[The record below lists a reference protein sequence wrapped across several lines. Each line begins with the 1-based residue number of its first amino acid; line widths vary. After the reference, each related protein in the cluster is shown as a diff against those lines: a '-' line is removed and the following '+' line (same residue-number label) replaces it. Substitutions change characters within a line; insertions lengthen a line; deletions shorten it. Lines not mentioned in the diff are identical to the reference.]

1 MPYRAYRRAEDYV
14 GRHSSQVILLLLVA
28 LVIALIFA
36 VSGYNKA
43 RNVEQDLQ
51 AEKLGKAIADVTTCF
66 NRANARPQLVRVLR
80 ALANAVDDQADR
92 LDVHDFVDQYE
103 EETPT
108 REECAA
114 TAVEMGIDPAPYL
127 ENPPSEAGYGR

>member
-1 MPYRAYRRAEDYV
+1 MARRIVQRWFSFADRHYR
-14 GRHSSQVILLLLVA
+14 ILFLVMAVA

-36 VSGYNKA
+36 VSGFNKA
-43 RNVEQDLQ
+43 RSVEQDLA
-51 AEKLGKAIADVTTCF
+51 AERVGKAIADVTTCF

-103 EETPT
+103 EQTPT
-108 REECAA
+108 RDECAA
-114 TAVEMGIDPAPYL
+114 TAAEMGIDPAPYL
-127 ENPPSEAGYGR
+127 ENPPSEAGNGR